1 MIIEFTKIA
10 EGKFNATNIVN
21 GFKAFIDQDML
32 GEFYASFE
40 NTDLTIADEAGFQT
54 FEEAAN
60 WLDRRD
66 EFIMTTTFGN

>member
-1 MIIEFTKIA
+1 MIIEFTKVA

-32 GEFYASFE
+32 GEFVASFE
-40 NTDLTIADEAGFQT
+40 NADLTVADEAGFQT

-60 WLDRRD
+60 WLDRRT
-66 EFIMTTTFGN
+66 EFVLTTNFGN

>member
-1 MIIEFTKIA
+1 MIIEFTKVA

>member
-1 MIIEFTKIA
+1 MIIEFTKVA

-21 GFKAFIDQDML
+21 DFKAFIDQDML

-60 WLDRRD
+60 WLDRRE
-66 EFIMTTTFGN
+66 EFILTTSFGA